1 MQRVIIYFTCSFL
14 FIIKY
19 KSSYNNLEA
28 VCLGM
33 PNKMSFLMTFFE
45 KIFNNV
51 SKHHVVICISL
62 RLVDIM
68 YLFKISRPK

>member
-19 KSSYNNLEA
+19 ESSYNNLEA

-33 PNKMSFLMTFFE
+33 PNKMTFLMTFLE

-51 SKHHVVICISL
+51 YKHHVVICISL
-62 RLVDIM
+62 LI
-68 YLFKISRPK
+68 